1 MRLTKRKFEEPFWKR
16 LFDFILALF
25 VGIILFSPL
34 WFFFSILIWI
44 KEGRPI
50 FYTQER
56 VGKNGKIFKAIKFRS
71 MIPDAEKDVGPIQAK
86 ENDPRVTII
95 GRILR
100 SRAMDELPQ
109 VLNILKGDMSFVG
122 PRALRPSELEVK
134 GNPNTIRIEDI
145 PGYEQRIKVK
155 PGLTGLA
162 QIYLPSDALR
172 RKKFRLDAL
181 YLKKQSFLL
190 DLKLLFISLYI
201 TLCGRWESRNR
212 KIKRIKIGRWRIT

>member
-1 MRLTKRKFEEPFWKR
+1 MKEPFWKR

-44 KEGRPI
+44 KEGSPI
-50 FYTQER
+50 FYTQKR

-162 QIYLPSDALR
+162 QIYLPSDAPR
-172 RKKFRLDAL
+172 RKKFRLDVL

-201 TLCGRWESRNR
+201 TLCGRWESGDR
-212 KIKRIKIGRWRIT
+212 KIKRVKIGRWRIT

>member
-25 VGIILFSPL
+25 VGIILFSTL

-201 TLCGRWESRNR
+201 TLCGRWESRDR
-212 KIKRIKIGRWRIT
+212 KIKRVKIGRWRIT